1 MAAWNIAVSNARGEE
16 SAVIEPALS
25 GTPRLQ
31 HGFQQ
36 SAHVG
41 GIARDF
47 DAALFH
53 DRELL
58 RRRAFASGNDR
69 TRMTHA
75 LARRRRHARNES
87 DHRFLHVPLDPACAV
102 LFVLAADL

>member
-58 RRRAFASGNDR
+58 RSRALASGNDR
-69 TRMTHA
+69 PRMTHA
-75 LARRRRHARNES
+75 FARWGGDAGDES
-87 DHRFLHVPLDPACAV
+87 DHGLFHVRLDPARAV
-102 LFVLAADL
+102 LFVLA